1 MRHAVLW
8 RELAWCVLLTVLGY
22 ALVYGS
28 AVVWAD
34 AVEAEAAA
42 TAAACSVC
50 SFAEPSVIEVQ

>member
-1 MRHAVLW
+1 MLW